1 MPSAPGAIAPVLTRG
16 ESIPTNAA
24 AELVQQTGDASGY
37 PNVRLW
43 TFGFHRTANNF
54 RVVWSPLFKGPALV
68 LDVTITYKPPSI
80 PLFRIEVANT
90 PGANVGGAGAGGP
103 FGENIWE
110 SPPGIGQ
117 DVTVYDTANSGMPFV
132 QINAGPGGWPTLPI
146 GRLIT
151 RDQFSLAIVFSAGDI
166 ASAAQLAGY
175 VRVAE
180 GSSIDQLRG
189 FR

>member
-1 MPSAPGAIAPVLTRG
+1 MPSAPSTIDPRLDRG
-16 ESIPTNAA
+16 EGIQTTGVLAQPTSS
-24 AELVQQTGDASGY
+24 GDASGY

-43 TFGFHRTANNF
+43 TFGFHRTANQF
-54 RVVWSPLFKGPALV
+54 RVVWSPTFNGPALV
-68 LDVTITYKPPSI
+68 LDVTITFNPPTI
-80 PLFRIEVANT
+80 PLLRIEVVNNAPANS
-90 PGANVGGAGAGGP
+90 AGAGAGGP

-117 DVTVYDTANSGMPFV
+117 DVTVYDTVNSGIPFV
-132 QINAGPGGWPTLPI
+132 QINAGPGNAFTAPI

-151 RDQFSLAIVFSAGDI
+151 RDRFSLGIVNSAGDLV
-166 ASAAQLAGY
+166 SAAQVAGY

-180 GSSIDQLRG
+180 GTSIDQLRG